1 MAAVALAMVPLL
13 GGVPLAQAHA
23 AAGPNWDLWE
33 AEYASR
39 NMASRLPSSTLGKAA
54 AGMSASVRAR
64 FAARHITR
72 QVASTV
78 PGIVMPSSTVGKAAK
93 FGVRAGGA
101 AAAAA
106 FGVDLGYV
114 GGTWVMDKAFGV
126 KSQGLLCDIG
136 ALANAGCLFG
146 EDPAYTLD
154 SDLPPD
160 AQGWVGVPE
169 TSVPFRNGYGDLGVR
184 IVGTENTAH
193 YGQPGTVAFSW
204 VYVLPGGITRTQAC
218 NNYPQNSI
226 SLRHGVLGGTP
237 TANHANLAQTNLWW
251 PNVCTAGS
259 SPVGV
264 GAWSATTTSTG
275 PVLLQSGGVDVA
287 TWYPLGHPSRPASVS
302 GLRWWRTTWKCDAGG
317 LQTLNGPKWR
327 ETDEVWPEPLAP
339 SCDAGS
345 VTYTKVEQMT
355 EGVRAGE
362 VLYEWTAPAGLG
374 EWAATYPEC
383 GDGSCLLELYRI
395 DAATGAKVACFDSP
409 QLCTKWFEDPA
420 KTSNYLCRYG
430 SHDVELAECNIYA
443 RIFDQVGVVADPIT
457 GAPPEYGTDP
467 VAPGTPIANPKGG
480 CPPEFN
486 FTLGGIGYWVWKGTA
501 CALAEAFVPKALA
514 MPDLSNKTPF
524 VQVRSLVQWMD
535 LRNVGSECLRVPVKT
550 PNGSTVVA
558 FDSCSTDG
566 AVSWLREKRGL
577 MAGVLWVSVASA
589 LGWWAWRTYAPGSQ
603 GVG

>member
-1 MAAVALAMVPLL
+1 MVPLL

-101 AAAAA
+101 AAAAV
-106 FGVDLGYV
+106 FGVDLGYT
-114 GGTWVMDKAFGV
+114 GGAWVMDQAFGV

-136 ALANAGCLFG
+136 ALGGGGCLFG
-146 EDPAYTLD
+146 EDPEYVLD

-160 AQGWVGVPE
+160 SQGWVGVP
-169 TSVPFRNGYGDLGVR
+169 SVTVQGARAPVTVTALNMDASGVNAA
-184 IVGTENTAH
+184 GS
-193 YGQPGTVAFSW
+193 GTVVIWWAVGFSGSR
-204 VYVLPGGITRTQAC
+204 LDAC
-218 NNYPQNSI
+218 NNGATGTQFERVNPP
-226 SLRHGVLGGTP
+226 GVPAPPGVASFNPGAAGTY
-237 TANHANLAQTNLWW
+237 WW
-251 PNVCTAGS
+251 PQVCTAGS
-259 SPVGV
+259 NPVPGPFSRAMEIA
-264 GAWSATTTSTG
+264 GPFSADAPRIDLTG
-275 PVLLQSGGVDVA
+275 PAGIVA
-287 TWYPLGHPSRPASVS
+287 SWYPPGHSKRPATLS
-302 GLRWWRTTWKCDAGG
+302 GLRWWRTTWKCDAGAV
-317 LQTLNGPKWR
+317 QTLNGPKWR
-327 ETDEVWPEPLAP
+327 ETDATWPEPLAP
-339 SCDAGS
+339 VCDAGS

-355 EGVRAGE
+355 EGLTAGE
-362 VLYEWTAPAGLG
+362 VLYEWTAPVGLG
-374 EWAATYPEC
+374 EWAAAYPEC

-395 DAATGAKVACFDSP
+395 DSATGAKVACFDSP

-420 KTSNYLCRYG
+420 KSSNYLCRYG
-430 SHDVELAECNIYA
+430 THDVELAECNIYA

-501 CALAEAFVPKALA
+501 CALAEAFVPKALT

-566 AVSWLREKRGL
+566 AVAWLREKRGL